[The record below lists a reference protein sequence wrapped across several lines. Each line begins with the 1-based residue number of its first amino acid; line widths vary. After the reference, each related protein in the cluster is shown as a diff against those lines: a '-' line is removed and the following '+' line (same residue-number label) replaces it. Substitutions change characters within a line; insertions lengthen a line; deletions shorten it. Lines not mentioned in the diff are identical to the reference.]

1 MSEGVNTID
10 EIARTIKAAREA
22 KGLSQRALARMAGVP
37 QSHISKIENG
47 GVDLRVSSLTEIA
60 RALDLE
66 LALVPRKA
74 VPAVKSI
81 VRSVRPSSTGKAGAA
96 LARELRK
103 MESLADQIA
112 QHNSFKEVAQLQSRI
127 HDLTRF
133 EMPESFL
140 GAIEQINR
148 QLKEISKGSE
158 DLKPISESL
167 DSVQQLRNALAHSPA
182 QELRRLSRSPYS
194 LEDDDG

>member
-1 MSEGVNTID
+1 MDTID
-10 EIARTIKAAREA
+10 EIARAIKAAREA
-22 KGLSQRALARMAGVP
+22 KGLSQRALAKLAGVP
-37 QSHISKIENG
+37 QSHISKIENA

-66 LALVPRKA
+66 LALVPRKI

-81 VRSVRPSSTGKAGAA
+81 VRSAQPSSVWKGGSA
-96 LARELRK
+96 LAKELKK

-112 QHNSFKEVAQLQSRI
+112 QHSSLKEVAQLQSRI

-133 EMPESFL
+133 EMPESYL
-140 GAIEQINR
+140 DAVEKMNR
-148 QLKEISKGSE
+148 QLKEISTGSE
-158 DLKPISESL
+158 DLKRIVESL
-167 DSVQQLRNALAHSPA
+167 DSVQQMRNALAHSA
-182 QELRRLSRSPYS
+182 TEELRRVSRSAYS

>member
-1 MSEGVNTID
+1 MDTLV

-22 KGLSQRALARMAGVP
+22 KGLSQRALAKLAGVP
-37 QSHISKIENG
+37 QSHISKIENA

-66 LALVPRKA
+66 LALVPRKT

-81 VRSVRPSSTGKAGAA
+81 VRSARPVEAHQVGSA
-96 LARELRK
+96 LAKELKK

-112 QHNSFKEVAQLQSRI
+112 QQSAFKEVAQLQNRI

-133 EMPESFL
+133 EIPDSYFDSVAKM
-140 GAIEQINR
+140 NR
-148 QLKEISKGSE
+148 QLREFYKEPDDFKR
-158 DLKPISESL
+158 LVESL
-167 DSVQQLRNALAHSPA
+167 DGVQQLRNELAHSPA
-182 QELRRLSRSPYS
+182 EQLRRISRSAYS